1 MVCVLALNDT
11 SKTSPVK
18 SGTGSPGNESLSVA
32 GTRGAQCLADAHD
45 QLELT
50 PLGDDAWRACEV
62 GVPENDPSRVVAYIE
77 RRGDGFEVVWLRGPH
92 RGVRFYTLLADAI
105 DEACAVLVAEA
116 TSSATRPIP
125 IAHLA
130 PTA

>member
-11 SKTSPVK
+11 SKTSLVNP
-18 SGTGSPGNESLSVA
+18 SAGSLDGEALSPTGSHGA
-32 GTRGAQCLADAHD
+32 RGAAGAQDRV
-45 QLELT
+45 ELT

-62 GVPENDPSRVVAYIE
+62 GVPENNPSRVLAYIE
-77 RRGDGFEVVWLRGPH
+77 RRGDGFEVVWLRGPR

-105 DEACAVLVAEA
+105 DEACAVLSAEA
-116 TSSATRPIP
+116 TSSATRPIT

-130 PTA
+130 PTG